1 VISTKF
7 SVFFGQKS
15 PLFST
20 AQNWKKKKGKRKSLK
35 REQGRNRKEN

>member
-7 SVFFGQKS
+7 SVIFGQKS

-20 AQNWKKKKGKRKSLK
+20 AQNWKKKGNRKTLK